1 MDEAAQMNTRLGRS
15 AKATGDAVLAQL
27 GLSPSQA
34 VRALWDYLGTHH
46 DVPPFMK
53 GSATCGPDT
62 ERQRKIALIRDGA
75 GLAVRVAQEQCDY
88 TGGTASTLDKKT
100 WRELRDDMYD
110 DMLDEMETR
119 CAYPTRTSVC

>member
-1 MDEAAQMNTRLGRS
+1 MNEAAQMNTRLGRS

-34 VRALWDYLGTHH
+34 VRALWDYLDTHR

-53 GSATCGPDT
+53 ESSAYGPDA
-62 ERQRKIALIRDGA
+62 ERQRKIVLIRDGA
-75 GLAVRVAQEQCDY
+75 GLAIKVAQEQCDY
-88 TGGTASTLDKKT
+88 TGSAENALNRKT

-110 DMLDEMETR
+110 DMLDEMEAR
-119 CAYPTRTSVC
+119 CVLMHAPDD